1 MVQIGHLFNDIF
13 FHSKLCALQK
23 QLQGAYFT
31 TVENSGKKLS
41 ANQHSVFTSNVN
53 QTRNCTIELN

>member
-23 QLQGAYFT
+23 QFQGAYFT
-31 TVENSGKKLS
+31 TVENSEK
-41 ANQHSVFTSNVN
+41 
-53 QTRNCTIELN
+53 NCQQINTLYSRQR

>member
-1 MVQIGHLFNDIF
+1 MVQIGHLFNDFF
-13 FHSKLCALQK
+13 FHLKLCALQK
-23 QLQGAYFT
+23 QLQAACFIS
-31 TVENSGKKLS
+31 VEKSEKMS